1 MDLRLPTRLADA
13 AAAAG
18 IPRRSLGDPACDH
31 SRDHEDP
38 TVGSAAESSEWGC
51 PPDPLDHLVEG
62 IAPVAAEGSVPRAR
76 GAAGTGPSSREAP
89 GVSRSGPAASA
100 PRRSSQRRRRERRSA
115 AAARPRRSWRRLPCP
130 PSPPSPSRGRGWP
143 EPRLT
148 LRARACFGTKTLGIT
163 R

>member
-38 TVGSAAESSEWGC
+38 TAGSAEESSEWGC
-51 PPDPLDHLVEG
+51 PLDLLAAG
-62 IAPVAAEGSVPRAR
+62 IAPEAAEGSVPRAR

-115 AAARPRRSWRRLPCP
+115 AAARPRRSWGRPSCP

-148 LRARACFGTKTLGIT
+148 LRACACFGTKTLGIT